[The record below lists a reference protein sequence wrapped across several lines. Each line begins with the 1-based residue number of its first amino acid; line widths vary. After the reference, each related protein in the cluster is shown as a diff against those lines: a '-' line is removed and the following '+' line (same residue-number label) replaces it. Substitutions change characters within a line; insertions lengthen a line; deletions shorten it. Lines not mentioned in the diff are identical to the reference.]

1 MITSLIIAVLSFL
14 SGCLIVFFYRRLVI
28 EKGMVP
34 VKELETLQKVHQTAS
49 LQFTSQI
56 ATLQSDLRHSEEK
69 LQRQK
74 EEMEDNSEALERH
87 FKLLANSILEEKSE
101 KFSQQQEQNLK
112 TILDPLKEQIRNF
125 KEEYDTKRSRESE
138 ERISLREQVKQ
149 MMELNKS
156 LSEQAN
162 NLTNAL
168 RGNVKQQGNWGEM
181 ILESMLQ
188 YSGLEKDIH
197 YFVQQQSRNDAGQL
211 IQPDVVVQYP
221 DNRAL
226 VIDAK
231 VSLLHYETYCSSTTR
246 EDQAIA
252 VGNLLRSFKNH
263 IDGLSSKS
271 YQDVTNAL
279 DFVMMFVPVEAAYI
293 TAMQAETSLWQYA
306 YNKKILL
313 ISPANLIAAM
323 KLIADMWQRD
333 SINKEAHHLATG
345 AGKLYDKL
353 VLFVENFDR
362 AGQQLQKAQ
371 DYWQEAQKQLV
382 KGRGNAIAQAEQMK
396 SYKAKTSKA
405 LPAKLVEEA
414 LLEDGIGVEETD

>member
-1 MITSLIIAVLSFL
+1 MMTPLIISVLSFL
-14 SGCLIVFFYRRLVI
+14 FGALVVFFYRKLVI
-28 EKGMVP
+28 ERGMVP
-34 VKELETLQKVHQTAS
+34 AKELEALKLVHQQAL
-49 LQFTSQI
+49 LQYTGQV
-56 ATLQSDLRHSEEK
+56 ATLQSELGHREEK

-74 EEMEDNSEALERH
+74 EEMEHTSQKLEQQ
-87 FKLLANSILEEKSE
+87 FKLLAHTVLEEKSE
-101 KFSQQQEQNLK
+101 KFSVQQEQNLK
-112 TILDPLKEQIRNF
+112 TILDPLKEQIRTF
-125 KEEYDTKRSRESE
+125 REEYEVKRSKESE

-149 MMELNKS
+149 MMELNKG

-188 YSGLEKDIH
+188 YAGLEKDIH

-211 IQPDVVVQYP
+211 IQPDIVVQYP
-221 DNRAL
+221 DSRAV

-231 VSLLHYETYCSSTTR
+231 VSLLHYESYCASTTQD
-246 EDQAIA
+246 EQAIA
-252 VGNLLRSFKNH
+252 VNSLLRSFKNH

-271 YQDVTNAL
+271 YQDINNAL

-293 TAMQAETSLWQYA
+293 TAMQSDTALWQYA
-306 YNKKILL
+306 YSKKILL

-333 SINKEAHHLATG
+333 NINKEAHHLATR

-353 VLFVENFDR
+353 VLFVENFDKV
-362 AGQQLQKAQ
+362 GLQLQKAQ
-371 DYWQEAQKQLV
+371 DCWQEAQKQLV

-396 SYKAKTSKA
+396 GYQAKTSKT
-405 LPAKLVEEA
+405 LPPKLVEEA
-414 LLEDGIGVEETD
+414 MLEDGMAVEEG